1 MKNLYILELSEL
13 YNRETR
19 LPYSTGVIWSYC
31 KQNPKIKDNYNLV
44 EWFFYKDSSE
54 NIIKKIV
61 DPDIIIFSSFIWNWD
76 INRQVAKSIKKE
88 YPNCITIF
96 GGAMMPTPE
105 MFKSEGV
112 HPYWE
117 CAMDEWFDEHP
128 YVDII
133 SHGEGEITIE
143 EILIQYLKNTEF
155 SKIKG
160 CTTKNSS
167 CILRDRIS
175 DINSMPSPYLD
186 GTFDEFMEKY
196 IKNNFEVCATLE
208 LVRGCPYTCTFC
220 EQGSTYYNKIEK
232 QKIDKAKSEIDW
244 IAKNKISFIRESN
257 SNFGLYYEMDME
269 VAKYLVE
276 CNKKYGY
283 PKKYRV
289 DWAKSRADRCLEIA
303 KVLAEA
309 DLYRGTTVAL
319 QSLNKTTTKYVRRKN
334 MDDGD
339 LKKTLDMYNKAKV
352 HPYIELILGLPGETK
367 DTFIDGFYSLME
379 YGHHGFVSVLALE
392 VLPNTPFADQN
403 YIDTHELKIINTMPQ
418 SYHISI
424 NPETTTLSKLV
435 SSTKYMS
442 FEDYLTCSL
451 YRWFLVALHFL
462 GPTQFIARY
471 FGNYKEY
478 YNGLFTWIKDNPNT
492 LLGKQLKITEENLRK
507 TLINNSTHPW
517 GIIIPDVWDGTW
529 EYEEAT
535 NYYIFK
541 NKKQFYEELNNY
553 KKIPDNVL
561 KHQLDSVVDPNVD
574 YGGDYFEW
582 MKECL
587 WWGRKNAA
595 YLKD

>member
-1 MKNLYILELSEL
+1 MKNLYILELSEI
-13 YNRETR
+13 YNKEVR

-44 EWFFYKDSSE
+44 EWFFYKDFSE

-61 DPDIIIFSSFIWNWD
+61 DPDIIIFSSFAWNWD
-76 INRQVAKSIKKE
+76 INKQVAKNIKKE
-88 YPNCITIF
+88 YPNCITVF
-96 GGAMMPTPE
+96 GGAMVPTPE

-117 CAMDEWFDEHP
+117 CDMSDWFDEHP

-143 EILIQYLKNTEF
+143 ELLIQYLKNNDF

-167 CILRDRIS
+167 CMLRDRIS

-220 EQGSTYYNKIEK
+220 EQGSAYYNKIEK

-276 CNKKYGY
+276 CNKKYRY

-319 QSLNKTTTKYVRRKN
+319 QSLDKTTTKYVRRKN

-339 LKKTLDMYNKAKV
+339 LKKTLDMYNKANV

-367 DTFIDGFYSLME
+367 NTFIDGLYNIME
-379 YGHHGFVSVLALE
+379 YGHHGFVSISPLE
-392 VLPNTPFADQN
+392 VLPNTPFADKD

-418 SYHISI
+418 AFHIST
-424 NPETTTLSKLV
+424 NLETTTLTKLV
-435 SSTKYMS
+435 VSSKYMS

-451 YRWFLVALHFL
+451 YRWFLLSLHFL
-462 GPTQFIARY
+462 GPTQFISRY
-471 FGNYKEY
+471 FGNYKYY

-492 LLGKQLKITEENLRK
+492 LLGKQLKITEKNLRK
-507 TLINNSTHPW
+507 SLIHNSTHPW
-517 GIIIPDVWDGTW
+517 GMIIPEMGDYNW

-541 NKKQFYEELNNY
+541 NKEQFYKELSNY

-582 MKECL
+582 MKVCL